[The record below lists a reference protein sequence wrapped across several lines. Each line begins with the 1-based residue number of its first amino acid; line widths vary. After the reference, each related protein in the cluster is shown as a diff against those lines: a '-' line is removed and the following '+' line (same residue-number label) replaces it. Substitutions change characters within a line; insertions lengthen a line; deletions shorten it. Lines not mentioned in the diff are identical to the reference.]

1 VLKEFLRFFCF
12 CLLFASFNGCTPKDY
27 SVPTQKSGETFGYR
41 TWKRDHSTQDLVII
55 GIHGFCGNSIDYAN
69 LGNYLVKRQPNTAVY
84 AYELRGQGSDP
95 IHERRGDIGDPSQ
108 WYDDLNTF
116 TQLVR
121 KRHPKAKIIWYG
133 ESMGALIATH
143 ALNSAPP
150 GNPPCDALVLSSPLV
165 RFKDDIELWKIALVQ
180 VAATTAPLARVP
192 LDSLTGQQDIQVT
205 QDSFHGKQS
214 KTNSYNIEKH
224 TLRLLG
230 TLARL
235 IDGMNACAEK
245 IQIPILVLHGE
256 HDFLN
261 TESDVRGF
269 VARLP
274 KSTDSTYHDYKGA
287 YHLLMYDEKK
297 EKIFRDVGKW
307 LNELRSE

>member
-1 VLKEFLRFFCF
+1 MSGYFIWCLSV
-12 CLLFASFNGCTPKDY
+12 CLLFTAFNGCAPIDY
-27 SVPTQKSGETFGYR
+27 SVANKQNGETFGYR
-41 TWKRDHSTQDLVII
+41 TWKRDHFEQDLVII
-55 GIHGFCGNSIDYAN
+55 GIHGFCGNSLDYAN
-69 LGNYLVKRQPNTAVY
+69 LGNYLVKRQTNIAVY

-95 IHERRGDIGDPSQ
+95 IRERRGDIGHPSQ

-121 KRHPKAKIIWYG
+121 KRHPKAKVIWYG

-150 GNPPCDALVLSSPLV
+150 GNPPCDALILSSPLV

-192 LDSLTGQQDIQVT
+192 LETFTGQQEIQVT

-230 TLARL
+230 TLANL
-235 IDGMNACAEK
+235 IDGMNRCAEK
-245 IQIPILVLHGE
+245 IQIPTLVLHGE

-261 TESDVRGF
+261 TDSDVRGF
-269 VARLP
+269 VARIP
-274 KSTDSTYHDYKGA
+274 ESTPSTYHDYKGA

-297 EKIFRDVGKW
+297 EKIFRDVRKW
-307 LNELRSE
+307 LNQLESE

>member
-1 VLKEFLRFFCF
+1 VLKEFLRYFCF
-12 CLLFASFNGCTPKDY
+12 CLLFTSFNGCTPKDY
-27 SVPTQKSGETFGYR
+27 SVPTQKGGETFGYR
-41 TWKRDHSTQDLVII
+41 TWKRDHNAQDLVII

-108 WYDDLNTF
+108 WYEDLNTF

-205 QDSFHGKQS
+205 QDSFHGEQS

-245 IQIPILVLHGE
+245 IQIPVLVLHGE

-261 TESDVRGF
+261 TDSDVRGF

-274 KSTDSTYHDYKGA
+274 KSTNATYHDYKGA